1 MRRPARA
8 LPPPH
13 RCPPLYGPL
22 KITSTLL
29 ALLVTLLPVS
39 HTTPMTPNLLDP
51 SNNTESINHAV
62 INISKVNTSNIDVVN
77 VSDSREY
84 QAELNWT
91 RRKNVNS
98 DVDLSV
104 VDISN
109 ISDTII
115 YDNELVNNSE
125 VISLKSTLE
134 NAVKDATD
142 NGNSVYSL
150 AQSNVQLAETESSIE
165 KLKVDDEDRSKIY
178 FDFSSTIN
186 KNTVENEKNIETTT
200 DNSIFADD
208 NALFAELNDTFV
220 NETVSFDDIVLLNDS
235 VQDNHSFKIPS
246 SPITKFGVTPLQTAK
261 PGFMREPP
269 PQSPRTISI
278 LGLFELSVGA
288 RPRPDGR
295 SELAAARLAVN
306 HVNRRN
312 LLPGYALTLVT
323 NDTKCDPGVGVDR
336 LFHALYAPRAA
347 RMLMLLGTACSDVT
361 ETIAK
366 IVPYWNIVQVS
377 FGSTSPALSD
387 RSEFPL
393 FCRTVAPDSSH
404 NPARIAFI

>member
-13 RCPPLYGPL
+13 RCLPLYGPL

-51 SNNTESINHAV
+51 SNNTESINDAV
-62 INISKVNTSNIDVVN
+62 INISKANTSNIDVVN

-98 DVDLSV
+98 DVDISV

-125 VISLKSTLE
+125 VISLNSTLE

-208 NALFAELNDTFV
+208 NALYAELNNTFL

-261 PGFMREPP
+261 PGFMR
-269 PQSPRTISI
+269 
-278 LGLFELSVGA
+278 G
-288 RPRPDGR
+288 
-295 SELAAARLAVN
+295 
-306 HVNRRN
+306 
-312 LLPGYALTLVT
+312 
-323 NDTKCDPGVGVDR
+323 
-336 LFHALYAPRAA
+336 
-347 RMLMLLGTACSDVT
+347 
-361 ETIAK
+361 K
-366 IVPYWNIVQVS
+366 IKNIK
-377 FGSTSPALSD
+377 
-387 RSEFPL
+387 
-393 FCRTVAPDSSH
+393 
-404 NPARIAFI
+404 